1 MDIQPVFNEYKAV
14 TYMFQN
20 FSETDDQCSEA
31 WKKQPRK
38 PLNNMHHHDTMKTI
52 GKAYSVFC
60 KRGSLPYIA
69 RTETK
74 ENLSG
79 CFFYYQ

>member
-1 MDIQPVFNEYKAV
+1 MLRSMK
-14 TYMFQN
+14 
-20 FSETDDQCSEA
+20 EA
-31 WKKQPRK
+31 AKEA
-38 PLNNMHHHDTMKTI
+38 LENNMHHHDTMKTI
-52 GKAYSVFC
+52 GKAYLAFC

-69 RTETK
+69 RIKAK

>member
-1 MDIQPVFNEYKAV
+1 MK
-14 TYMFQN
+14 
-20 FSETDDQCSEA
+20 EA
-31 WKKQPRK
+31 AKEA
-38 PLNNMHHHDTMKTI
+38 LENNMHHHDTMKTI
-52 GKAYSVFC
+52 GKAYLVFC

-69 RTETK
+69 RIKAK